1 MDGLTK
7 MNETEYQEL
16 LEIRHQ
22 RELTPAELHRL
33 EQWLAAHQEQ
43 SEEWEAEDTLS
54 KLLEQLPDAEA
65 SSNFT
70 SQVWQKI
77 ELEARASAPQRSALM
92 KFFRGHW
99 LPIPR
104 VAGGIASVVVV
115 VALVLVQQRQAQK
128 TAKLAAN
135 LVPVVELAQMP
146 SVDMLRDFEAIN
158 SLVDPDL
165 TADVELLSMLGGLR

>member
-16 LEIRHQ
+16 LEMRHQ

-43 SEEWEAEDTLS
+43 AEEWEAEDTLS

-115 VALVLVQQRQAQK
+115 VALVLGQQRQAQK
-128 TAKLAAN
+128 TATLAAN

-165 TADVELLSMLGGLR
+165 TADVELLSMLEGLR